1 MNSERLL
8 AAITVRVERKIERIL
23 AASIKFA
30 LESFESLLH
39 FDEDLTMLRN
49 VSRAVKLIGSRPA
62 RAILLLR
69 MGLWVAILSLV
80 VKLCSLPRALRI
92 ISTSYSG
99 KQSNG
104 AGSEQ
109 ELATAIDAVLGLNF
123 LMFRPICWKRAA
135 ILHRFLSVRGKAT
148 RINFGLR
155 KGASGA
161 LDGHAWLE
169 ADGHP
174 ILESGSSDYTV
185 TYVFPSTAECKVDL
199 TSLAKIVIEQHDST
213 EPTS

>member
-1 MNSERLL
+1 MFH
-8 AAITVRVERKIERIL
+8 I
-23 AASIKFA
+23 
-30 LESFESLLH
+30 
-39 FDEDLTMLRN
+39 
-49 VSRAVKLIGSRPA
+49 VSRAVKLIGSRPG
-62 RAILLLR
+62 RALLLLR

-92 ISTSYSG
+92 VSGSTAG
-99 KQSNG
+99 KQSSG
-104 AGSEQ
+104 DSGEQ

-123 LMFRPICWKRAA
+123 LVFRPICWKRAA

-148 RINFGLR
+148 TINFGLR
-155 KGASGA
+155 KGAGGT

-174 ILESGSSDYTV
+174 ILESTPSDYAV

-199 TSLAKIVIEQHDST
+199 TSLANHNLT
-213 EPTS
+213 GPTA

>member
-1 MNSERLL
+1 M
-8 AAITVRVERKIERIL
+8 
-23 AASIKFA
+23 
-30 LESFESLLH
+30 
-39 FDEDLTMLRN
+39 
-49 VSRAVKLIGSRPA
+49 
-62 RAILLLR
+62 LLLR

-92 ISTSYSG
+92 VSGSSPG
-99 KQSNG
+99 KQSSG
-104 AGSEQ
+104 ESSEQ

-148 RINFGLR
+148 TINFGLR
-155 KGASGA
+155 KGAGGA

-174 ILESGSSDYTV
+174 ILESGPYNYAV
-185 TYVFPSTAECKVDL
+185 TYIFPSSAECEVDL
-199 TSLAKIVIEQHDST
+199 TSLANHDLRG
-213 EPTS
+213 PTA